1 MASSININQNNNTV
15 SLQDQNRKITIS
27 DNVHEKTVN
36 ITQPVTNVVNVTT
49 IGPQGPQGP
58 QFSSTATSLNDSNKV
73 NNSVVYFDSS
83 SGTFKAD
90 QTRTVENLVD
100 GGNF

>member
-1 MASSININQNNNTV
+1 MSNVTITTAKNTV
-15 SLQDQNRKITIS
+15 
-27 DNVHEKTVN
+27 TVN
-36 ITQPVTNVVNVTT
+36 GDTNVVTVAT
-49 IGPQGPQGP
+49 QGPQGP
-58 QFSSTATSLNDSNKV
+58 QFSSTGTSLNDSNKV
-73 NNSVVYFDSS
+73 NNSVVYFDST

>member
-1 MASSININQNNNTV
+1 MNSVTITEQKNTV
-15 SLQDQNRKITIS
+15 SVDETTN
-27 DNVHEKTVN
+27 TV
-36 ITQPVTNVVNVTT
+36 TVTKGEVTT
-49 IGPQGPQGP
+49 IEIVTAGPQGPA
-58 QFSSTATSLNDSNKV
+58 FATTGTTLNDSNKV
-73 NNSVVYFDSS
+73 NNSIVYFDST

>member
-1 MASSININQNNNTV
+1 MSS
-15 SLQDQNRKITIS
+15 
-27 DNVHEKTVN
+27 VN
-36 ITQPVTNVVNVTT
+36 ITTERSTVTVNGETNVVTVATR
-49 IGPQGPQGP
+49 GPQGP
-58 QFSSTATSLNDSNKV
+58 QFSNTNSLLVDNNKV
-73 NNSVVYFDSS
+73 NNSVVYFDQS

>member
-1 MASSININQNNNTV
+1 MSS
-15 SLQDQNRKITIS
+15 
-27 DNVHEKTVN
+27 VN
-36 ITQPVTNVVNVTT
+36 ITTEKNTVTVNGDTNVVTVAT
-49 IGPQGPQGP
+49 QGPQGP
-58 QFSSTATSLNDSNKV
+58 QFSTTGTNLNDSNKV
-73 NNSVVYFDSS
+73 NNSVVFFDQA

>member
-1 MASSININQNNNTV
+1 MTS
-15 SLQDQNRKITIS
+15 
-27 DNVHEKTVN
+27 VN
-36 ITQPVTNVVNVTT
+36 ITTKRNTVTVNGDTNVVTVSTL
-49 IGPQGPQGP
+49 GPQGP
-58 QFSSTATSLNDSNKV
+58 QFSVSNTNLNDTNRV
-73 NNSVVYFDSS
+73 NNSVVYFDST